1 MADDYETHV
10 DVPLEPA
17 IRRLLLERR
26 ASRSED
32 LPEELDGFRF
42 DRRRSVD
49 FKEFKDYKNLAEEER
64 QRRSNVSAVAQPVDS
79 KKA

>member
-49 FKEFKDYKNLAEEER
+49 YKEFKDYRNLAEEER
-64 QRRSNVSAVAQPVDS
+64 QHRHDTSIIARPVDS
-79 KKA
+79 KRA